1 MGEITMRLSLLIAL
15 AFTGITILTS
25 CDKKIVNPLNDP
37 LPAIRGTVFTAKPT
51 NEGGSLVSP
60 VEGNR
65 TNETPPRYGAK
76 HEFGNL
82 GIEVG
87 YQYIGKGIVRDTSK
101 VDVYLIS
108 IKVGDNPV
116 EYESVIY
123 EGGQKVII
131 ERPEII
137 ISVHQDKSNI

>member
-1 MGEITMRLSLLIAL
+1 MRLSIPFLLAL
-15 AFTGITILTS
+15 TGVVFLAS
-25 CDKKIVNPLNDP
+25 CERKIESPLSDS

-51 NEGGSLVSP
+51 NAGVSSTFP
-60 VEGNR
+60 VEGNKS
-65 TNETPPRYGAK
+65 NETPPRYATR

-87 YQYIGKGIVRDTSK
+87 YQYIGKGMVRETSK

-108 IKVGDNPV
+108 IKIGDKPI
-116 EYESVIY
+116 EYKPIIY

-131 ERPEII
+131 ERPEIV

>member
-1 MGEITMRLSLLIAL
+1 MKLFIQYLLVL
-15 AFTGITILTS
+15 TGIVFIAS
-25 CDKKIVNPLNDP
+25 CDKRIENPQNDP

-51 NEGGSLVSP
+51 NGGSLVTP
-60 VEGNR
+60 IEGNR
-65 TNETPPRYGAK
+65 TNETPPRFRAK

-82 GIEVG
+82 GIEIG
-87 YQYIGKGIVRDTSK
+87 YQYIGKGIVREVSK

-108 IKVGDNPV
+108 IKIGDKPI
-116 EYESVIY
+116 EYEPIIY

-131 ERPEII
+131 ERPEIV